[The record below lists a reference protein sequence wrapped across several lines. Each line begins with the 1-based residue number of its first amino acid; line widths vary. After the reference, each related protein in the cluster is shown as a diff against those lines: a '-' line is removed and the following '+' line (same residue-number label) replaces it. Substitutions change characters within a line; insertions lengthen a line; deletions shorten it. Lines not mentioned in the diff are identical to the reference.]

1 MNPRK
6 VTYSRRSTHAARAAH
21 ARGEREFKTYDTS
34 AIRPKRSR
42 KPFIIAGA
50 VAALVVVVV
59 IVLFSLKG
67 CSSPANENMVA
78 DGQEVTVEIVEGS
91 TVPDIAQTLFD
102 VGLVYRTS
110 DFVSAVKARGA
121 DSQLQTGVYQLQGG
135 MSDNDLIDA
144 LVSGPSSTLAVTEG
158 MKLDDI
164 AAAVEKAYGASI
176 SASDFKKAA
185 SDASAYADSYS
196 FLEEVDDA
204 SLEGFLF
211 PKTYDLLVSPKASD
225 VVRQMLDQYA
235 QETSSLD
242 YSYAKKQGLS
252 PYEVLILASIV
263 EKEGTADTYSK
274 VAAVF
279 YNRLSNQGDPSYG
292 TLGSDAT
299 TAYEV
304 GDNLD
309 SYDWTTKSPYN
320 TRVTKGLPP
329 TPICSPSLATIQAVC
344 SPEQNFSDYY
354 FFSFWPND
362 QGGVD
367 YFFDKNYDDHQKTI
381 AEHS

>member
-50 VAALVVVVV
+50 VAALVVVVA

-144 LVSGPSSTLAVTEG
+144 LVSGPSSTLAVT
-158 MKLDDI
+158 
-164 AAAVEKAYGASI
+164 
-176 SASDFKKAA
+176 
-185 SDASAYADSYS
+185 
-196 FLEEVDDA
+196 
-204 SLEGFLF
+204 
-211 PKTYDLLVSPKASD
+211 
-225 VVRQMLDQYA
+225 
-235 QETSSLD
+235 
-242 YSYAKKQGLS
+242 
-252 PYEVLILASIV
+252 
-263 EKEGTADTYSK
+263 
-274 VAAVF
+274 
-279 YNRLSNQGDPSYG
+279 
-292 TLGSDAT
+292 
-299 TAYEV
+299 
-304 GDNLD
+304 
-309 SYDWTTKSPYN
+309 
-320 TRVTKGLPP
+320 
-329 TPICSPSLATIQAVC
+329 
-344 SPEQNFSDYY
+344 
-354 FFSFWPND
+354 
-362 QGGVD
+362 
-367 YFFDKNYDDHQKTI
+367 
-381 AEHS
+381 